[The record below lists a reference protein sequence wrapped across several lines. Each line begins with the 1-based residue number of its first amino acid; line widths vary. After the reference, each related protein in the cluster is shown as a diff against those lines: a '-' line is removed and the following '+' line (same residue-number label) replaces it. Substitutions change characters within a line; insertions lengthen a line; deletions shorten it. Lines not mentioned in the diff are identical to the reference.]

1 MSIMTIKSIAIA
13 IAARDLLIGA
23 VSLLAFIIIAFIIKL
38 FE

>member
-1 MSIMTIKSIAIA
+1 MTIKSIAIA
-13 IAARDLLIGA
+13 MAAGDLLIGA